1 MNTITKLF
9 FLQAF
14 SPTGKFLVSVGSQ
27 HDMIVNVFDWKSNLK
42 MASNKISSKVSAVS
56 FAEDGSYF
64 VTVGNRHVKYW
75 YLEGGRKY
83 KDPVPLMGRSAILG
97 DLRDNDFCAVACGKG
112 ICSESTY
119 AITRQGHLVEFSSR
133 RMMDKW
139 VQCRTTNANC
149 IVVNGQFILV
159 GCAEA
164 IIRIFN
170 AQTLEYVTTLP
181 RTHYLGVDVAQGIH
195 INHIMTVPQQA
206 KYPDCIAM
214 AYDEQRLKVSCKE
227 NMR

>member
-1 MNTITKLF
+1 
-9 FLQAF
+9 
-14 SPTGKFLVSVGSQ
+14 
-27 HDMIVNVFDWKSNLK
+27 
-42 MASNKISSKVSAVS
+42 MASNKISSKVAAVC

-75 YLEGGRKY
+75 YLEGGRKVSAGRRRGKILLLLMFLSISWQY
-83 KDPVPLMGRSAILG
+83 KDPIPLMGRSAILG

-133 RMMDKW
+133 RLLDKW

-149 IVVNGQFILV
+149 ICVNERFILV
-159 GCAEA
+159 GCAES

-170 AQTLEYVTTLP
+170 AATLEYVTTLP
-181 RTHYLGVDVAQGIH
+181 RTHYLGVDVAQGIQ
-195 INHIMTVPQQA
+195 INHIMSVPQQA
-206 KYPDCIAM
+206 KFPDCIAM
-214 AYDEQRLKVSCKE
+214 VFDEQRSKVGNSR
-227 NMR
+227 MA

>member
-1 MNTITKLF
+1 
-9 FLQAF
+9 
-14 SPTGKFLVSVGSQ
+14 
-27 HDMIVNVFDWKSNLK
+27 MIVNVFDWKSNLK

-112 ICSESTY
+112 ACAESTY

-133 RMMDKW
+133 RLLEKW

-149 IVVNGQFILV
+149 ISVTGQFILV

-170 AQTLEYVTTLP
+170 ASTLEYVTTLP

-195 INHIMTVPQQA
+195 INHIMTVPPQA

-214 AYDEQRLKVSCKE
+214 AYDEQRSKVSCTQRDPKLSL
-227 NMR
+227 